1 MEKMANLKK
10 ILCLD
15 EDPQTLSLYQ
25 EELSRDG
32 YTVIPARSGEEAL
45 AKHAREKPDLM
56 IMDIRM
62 PGKEGIETLNA
73 ILEQKPD
80 FPVILNTAYS
90 ECTENFMTWGA
101 EACLMKS
108 PDLKELKETVRRLM
122 VPKRSRDKAGTKGT
136 P

>member
-1 MEKMANLKK
+1 LEK

-15 EDPQTLSLYQ
+15 EDLQSLRLYQ
-25 EELSRDG
+25 KELSREG
-32 YTVIPARSGEEAL
+32 YAVILAQSGEEAI
-45 AKHAREKPDLM
+45 AKYSEENPDLM

-62 PGKEGIETLNA
+62 PGKKGLE
-73 ILEQKPD
+73 ILSDILQRRPD

-90 ECTENFMTWGA
+90 ECTANFMTWGA

-108 PDLKELKETVRRLM
+108 ADLRELKETVRRLAEQ
-122 VPKRSRDKAGTKGT
+122 KARKAKGA